1 MSTRPL
7 ILVLPVLLLA
17 ACSTPRKACE
27 RARRDVARAVVR
39 CPDALVARVDTVYLP
54 GDTIQDT
61 TVWAQVELDSLMA
74 ACDSLRRAAE
84 TIALHSLQQ
93 QERVADALRRQ
104 QAVNAA
110 VAGVRRQACRVS
122 PLMVMEDEYDL
133 VVRQLPDGRLVH
145 SIHLH
150 PKKEPCPPC
159 AAVKNGPVQMET
171 HGVDPWWRVAAI
183 MSTLLLLVCLMALRH
198 MHLAP
203 QAPDQ

>member
-7 ILVLPVLLLA
+7 ILLLPVLLFA

-27 RARRDVARAVVR
+27 RARRDVVRAVVR

-61 TVWAQVELDSLMA
+61 TVWAYVEVDSLIA

-84 TIALHSLQQ
+84 FIALNSLQQ

-110 VAGVRRQACRVS
+110 VDGVRRQACRVA
-122 PLMVMEDEYDL
+122 PLLVMEDEYDL
-133 VVRQLPDGRLVH
+133 VVRQLPDGRLTHRIV
-145 SIHLH
+145 LH
-150 PKKEPCPPC
+150 PKKTPCPPC
-159 AAVKNGPVQMET
+159 ATVANGPVQVVDQ
-171 HGVDPWWRVAAI
+171 GVDPWWRVAAI
-183 MSTLLLLVCLMALRH
+183 LSTALLLVCLLALRH
-198 MHLAP
+198 MHIAP
-203 QAPDQ
+203 QSNDQ